1 MYVLYLFNDV
11 HFPVPHLGLE
21 EESINLYTEQN
32 GSNFCSCRQF
42 SPIYIHSYFLGFLIT
57 IPNLLIIHN
66 ILHLFPLFRKI
77 TT

>member
-1 MYVLYLFNDV
+1 MFVLYLFNDIY
-11 HFPVPHLGLE
+11 FPVPHLGLE

>member
-1 MYVLYLFNDV
+1 MCYIYLIIDV
-11 HFPVPHLGLE
+11 HFTVPHLGLE

-42 SPIYIHSYFLGFLIT
+42 LPIDIHSYFLGFLIT
-57 IPNLLIIHN
+57 TPNVLIIHN

>member
-1 MYVLYLFNDV
+1 MYVLYLFNDIY
-11 HFPVPHLGLE
+11 FPVPHLGLE

-42 SPIYIHSYFLGFLIT
+42 SPIYIHSYFLGFLIA
-57 IPNLLIIHN
+57 IPNVLIIHN